1 MKTSTLKKIVYS
13 AITIL
18 LIIIAWEIV
27 AFVKNEPTI
36 FPHITGIFKSLI
48 NIFSSTNITI
58 LLMTFLRVVISII
71 ISFVLSLLVGIL
83 YIYSKDT
90 IYFFKPIISFMRSTP
105 QVVLSIFLF
114 ILFDKIAPFLITI
127 LVIFPIATE
136 GIITSIDNI
145 DPVLKDDL
153 KMIKGAFFKKIFY
166 AYIPLIKDY
175 LLMVFIQIF
184 GLGFKVMIMGEYIS
198 YTKNSIGGYLY
209 GIKGIDLPELI
220 AWGILVTIIV
230 IVIEYIVK
238 FILKKID
245 IKNEKL
251 KSTKIEEPNN

>member
-1 MKTSTLKKIVYS
+1 MKTSTHKKIIYS
-13 AITIL
+13 IITIL
-18 LIIIAWEIV
+18 LIIAIWEIV

-36 FPHITGIFKSLI
+36 FPHITGIVSSLI
-48 NIFSSTNITI
+48 NIFLKANLNI
-58 LLMTFLRVVISII
+58 LLMTFLRVVISIL
-71 ISFVLSLLVGIL
+71 ISFVLSLIVGIL
-83 YIYSKDT
+83 YINSKDT

-145 DPVLKDDL
+145 DPVLQDDL
-153 KMIKGAFFKKIFY
+153 KMIKGSFFKKIFY

-220 AWGILVTIIV
+220 AWGILVTV
-230 IVIEYIVK
+230 IVILVETLVKYIMK
-238 FILKKID
+238 YINNKKENY
-245 IKNEKL
+245 IKN
-251 KSTKIEEPNN
+251 KITEENE